1 MHKKHKVVGARFS
14 MSDATLL
21 KQVCI
26 DRGEDMSD
34 FVRRSVR
41 KELARLSYLTKEE
54 KKALGIKE
62 GLVET
67 T

>member
-1 MHKKHKVVGARFS
+1 MQKKHKVVGARFS
-14 MSDATLL
+14 MSDANLL

-54 KKALGIKE
+54 KKALGVKE
-62 GLVET
+62 GLSC
-67 T
+67 